1 MLKTPKMGLQ
11 GDISAGHLHPNERFI
26 QEINALVSTITK
38 LK

>member
-11 GDISAGHLHPNERFI
+11 GDISAGPLHPNKSFI
-26 QEINALVSTITK
+26 RESDAPVSTITK